1 MTAVQGAGIAVGLT
15 KGHQVTKRE
24 LKKRPASRKG
34 VSCTAP
40 LGSAKPPSFDILVL
54 CMRTIAIPTKES
66 LTAAKSKIDLFKKM
80 QCFSWS
86 SMAEGLVT

>member
-1 MTAVQGAGIAVGLT
+1 MTGVQGAGIAVGLT

-40 LGSAKPPSFDILVL
+40 LGTAKPPWFDFLVF
-54 CMRTIAIPTKES
+54 CMRTIATPTKES
-66 LTAAKSKIDLFKKM
+66 LTAAKSKIELSLKM
-80 QCFSWS
+80 QCFLWS